1 MRRRIRCS
9 GGCCGPAGSSA
20 WVGCCT
26 WSWSCRTAARGRSVP
41 MPPACSVTAV
51 GSSCRPRPA
60 RCCRSRGSA
69 SCACWSTPDSSAA
82 AGQVAASAH
91 RLPAP
96 DTRQRTGRGA
106 YAQAQDSRA
115 AATVTDPVLEC
126 GAARPAGVG
135 VAAGCGARAGAG
147 AAGSPHRPRRRQG
160 ADQVSQLP
168 KITPVHLGRDA
179 YVYVRQSTITQVK
192 EHTESLQRQYEL
204 VERATQLGWLAHQV
218 VVIDEDLGRSGADA
232 SAREGF
238 KGLVADV
245 GLGKVGLI
253 LGIEVSRLAR
263 NNADWYQLLDLCA
276 LTDTLIAD
284 GDGVY
289 HPADYNDRLVLGLKG
304 TMSEAELHLIRSRL
318 TAGLRHKAAKGEL
331 RQGLPVGFDYDADGR
346 VVMSPDEAVIEAIAT
361 VFRRF
366 EELGSARPVLLSL
379 RGDGLRLPRRPA
391 RTGQITWA
399 APTYPAVHD
408 FLTSPVY
415 AGAFVFGRTRTE
427 KRIGPDGRVVE
438 RTRQVPREQWEVC
451 IPDHH
456 PGFIGWERYEQIA
469 EQLRGNWRP
478 PRGHGGGPAREG
490 TALLQGRLRCGRC
503 GRLMQTGYS
512 GTKGNCPRYVCARAK
527 DLYGGERGCQSLGG
541 HRLEQRVLAEVFA
554 VLEPACL
561 QATAKALAEAEARH
575 ATRLRA
581 FQLQVER
588 ARFEAERARRQFD
601 AVEPENRLVAR
612 TLERAWEQRLTD
624 LRRAEADLAA
634 QQGRRPTVLTS
645 QELAWLSRAGAD
657 LRQVFQAPTTTPR
670 ERKQLLRALITE
682 VVVTVHAEQ
691 RTAEVRIVWQGGQA
705 TELTMTLNRAGG
717 HFRTTD
723 EDTVE
728 LVRRLAVHYDDTQIA
743 LILARQHRRTGTGL
757 PFTRTRVA
765 SLRVSR
771 GIPASTRQP
780 VVAAGDDAVVVGVAP
795 AERLLGVSK
804 VTIYRW
810 LREGF
815 IVGEQLT
822 PGGPWHLRID
832 HAVRSRIAPE
842 VPEGWLGLDEA
853 AKALGV
859 ARQTVLHRV
868 QRGELPAVHVNRG
881 KRKGL
886 RIQVE
891 RDQAGLFDQPQ

>member
-1 MRRRIRCS
+1 
-9 GGCCGPAGSSA
+9 
-20 WVGCCT
+20 
-26 WSWSCRTAARGRSVP
+26 
-41 MPPACSVTAV
+41 
-51 GSSCRPRPA
+51 
-60 RCCRSRGSA
+60 
-69 SCACWSTPDSSAA
+69 
-82 AGQVAASAH
+82 
-91 RLPAP
+91 
-96 DTRQRTGRGA
+96 
-106 YAQAQDSRA
+106 
-115 AATVTDPVLEC
+115 
-126 GAARPAGVG
+126 
-135 VAAGCGARAGAG
+135 
-147 AAGSPHRPRRRQG
+147 
-160 ADQVSQLP
+160 VSELP

-179 YVYVRQSTITQVK
+179 YVYVRQSTITQVR

-204 VERATQLGWLAHQV
+204 VERAAALGWLAHQV

-253 LGIEVSRLAR
+253 LGIEASRLAR

-284 GDGVY
+284 ADGVY

-331 RQGLPVGFDYDADGR
+331 RHGLPVGFDYDHDGR
-346 VVMSPDEAVIEAIAT
+346 VVNSPDEAVAEAIAT

-366 EELGSARPVLLSL
+366 EELGSARQVLLSML
-379 RGDGLRLPRRPA
+379 GDGLKLPRRPA
-391 RTGQITWA
+391 RTGRITWA
-399 APTYPAVHD
+399 PATYPAVHD
-408 FLTSPVY
+408 LLTNPVY

-427 KRIGPDGRVVE
+427 KRIGPDGRVIE
-438 RTRQVPREQWEVC
+438 RTRQVPRAEWEVC

-456 PGFIGWERYEQIA
+456 PGFIGWERYEQIQQ
-469 EQLRGNWRP
+469 QLRGNWRA

-503 GRLMQTGYS
+503 GRIMQTGYS

-527 DLYGGERGCQSLGG
+527 QLYGTERGCQSLGG
-541 HRLEQRVLAEVFA
+541 RRLEQRVLAEVFA

-561 QATAKALAEAEARH
+561 QATAKALAEADAH
-575 ATRLRA
+575 HTTRLLA
-581 FQLQVER
+581 FELAVER
-588 ARFEAERARRQFD
+588 ARFEADRAHRQFD
-601 AVEPENRLVAR
+601 QVEPENRLVAR
-612 TLERAWEQRLTD
+612 TLERAWEQRLAD
-624 LRRAEADLAA
+624 LRQAEADLAA
-634 QQGRRPTVLTS
+634 QQARRPTTLTA
-645 QELAWLSRAGAD
+645 QELTWLQRAGAD
-657 LRQVFQAPTTTPR
+657 LRRVFEASTTTAR
-670 ERKQLLRALITE
+670 ERKQLLRAVISE
-682 VVVTVHAEQ
+682 VVVTVNAEQ
-691 RTAEVRIVWQGGQA
+691 RTAELRVIWQGGA
-705 TELTMTLNRAGG
+705 TSELTMPLTKTGG

-723 EDTVE
+723 EDTVA

-743 LILARQHRRTGTGL
+743 LILSRQHRRTGTGL
-757 PFTRTRVA
+757 AFTRARVA

-771 GIPASTRQP
+771 GIPACQRKP
-780 VVAAGDDAVVVGVAP
+780 VVAAGDDAVVVGVGP
-795 AERLLGVSK
+795 AEQLLGVSK

-832 HAVRSRIAPE
+832 DQVRARI
-842 VPEGWLGLDEA
+842 VPQVPQGWLRLEEA
-853 AKALGV
+853 ARALGV

-868 QRGELPAVHVNRG
+868 QRGELQAVHVNRG

-891 RDQAGLFDQPQ
+891 REQVGLFDQP